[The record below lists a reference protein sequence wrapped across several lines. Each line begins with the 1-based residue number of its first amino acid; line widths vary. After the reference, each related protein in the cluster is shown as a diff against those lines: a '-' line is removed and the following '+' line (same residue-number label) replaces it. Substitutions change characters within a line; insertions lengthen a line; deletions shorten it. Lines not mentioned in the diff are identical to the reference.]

1 MGYHPRRRAAGAAGT
16 TSGYSGAMQKD
27 RAIFQDEQGR
37 GWLVE
42 IMYGHPAPTELG
54 IYAARFQC
62 PEDPDEP
69 VRVGFLLEADVESGD
84 EEALREALDESD
96 PAEAIG

>member
-1 MGYHPRRRAAGAAGT
+1 MP
-16 TSGYSGAMQKD
+16 KD

-37 GWLVE
+37 SWLVE
-42 IMYGHPAPTELG
+42 VLYGHPAPTERG

-62 PEDPDEP
+62 PEDPAEP
-69 VRVGFLLEADVESGD
+69 VRVGYLFIDGLESGD
-84 EEALREALDESD
+84 EEMLREALAESD

>member
-1 MGYHPRRRAAGAAGT
+1 MADG
-16 TSGYSGAMQKD
+16 K
-27 RAIFQDEQGR
+27 AIFQDEQGR

-42 IMYGHPAPTELG
+42 IQYGHPSPTELG

-62 PEDPDEP
+62 PEDPAEP
-69 VRVGFLLEADVESGD
+69 VRVGFLLEDDVESGD
-84 EEALREALDESD
+84 EEALREALAESD

>member
-1 MGYHPRRRAAGAAGT
+1 MP
-16 TSGYSGAMQKD
+16 KD

-42 IMYGHPAPTELG
+42 IQYGHPSPTELG

-62 PEDPDEP
+62 PEDPGEP
-69 VRVGFLLEADVESGD
+69 VRVGFLQIDAVESGD
-84 EEALREALDESD
+84 EEMLRDALAESD